1 MFVGKLAQGVA
12 LSSFVLRGVPY
23 PALSRFKFYQISI
36 GYLVKHRRKKTRRL
50 PGLVWFYFVYLK
62 IVVLIAGDR
71 LTIADLRH

>member
-1 MFVGKLAQGVA
+1 VGNLAQGVA

-50 PGLVWFYFVYLK
+50 PGCSFVF
-62 IVVLIAGDR
+62 VL
-71 LTIADLRH
+71 LLFCLSFLRNVFEA